1 MRALSILHMEVREE
15 VGDGDAC
22 SLCWEGQGGSTEP
35 SPLVP
40 PEVSRSLESVSGPR
54 SSPRSCCSV
63 RFSETVKT
71 EGMENA

>member
-15 VGDGDAC
+15 DGDGDAC

-40 PEVSRSLESVSGPR
+40 PEVSRSLEISQ
-54 SSPRSCCSV
+54 
-63 RFSETVKT
+63 
-71 EGMENA
+71 